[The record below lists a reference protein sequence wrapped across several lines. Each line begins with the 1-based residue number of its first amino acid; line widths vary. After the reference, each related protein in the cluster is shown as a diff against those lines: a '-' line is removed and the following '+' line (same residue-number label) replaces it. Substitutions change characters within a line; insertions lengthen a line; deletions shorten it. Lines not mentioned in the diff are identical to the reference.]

1 MALVAEYG
9 CYIKPGNPLN
19 KPKLPLTFFQPRNP
33 SSPVDGFGHFEIDLP
48 HQGLVRLAR
57 PLDYETNREFRLT
70 IVANVSWALFPQ

>member
-19 KPKLPLTFFQPRNP
+19 KLPLTLFQLKNP
-33 SSPVDGFGHFEIDLP
+33 SFPVDGFGHFEIDLP

-70 IVANVSWALFPQ
+70 IVANVSWARFPQ